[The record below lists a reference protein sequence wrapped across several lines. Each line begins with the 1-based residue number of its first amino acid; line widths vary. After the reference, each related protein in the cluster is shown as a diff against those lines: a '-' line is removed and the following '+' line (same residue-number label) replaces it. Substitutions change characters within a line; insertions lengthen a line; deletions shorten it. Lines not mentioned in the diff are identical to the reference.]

1 MLKTVLLLFVI
12 AGVAKESFQIEP
24 EVVSAL

>member
-12 AGVAKESFQIEP
+12 AGVARESFQIEP
-24 EVVSAL
+24 ELVSAL